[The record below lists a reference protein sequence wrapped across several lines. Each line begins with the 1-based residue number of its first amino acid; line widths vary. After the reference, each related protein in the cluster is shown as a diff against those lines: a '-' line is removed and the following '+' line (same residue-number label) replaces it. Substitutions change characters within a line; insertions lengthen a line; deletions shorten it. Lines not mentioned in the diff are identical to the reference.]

1 MSWERLVFVHHE
13 ETGRVIVSTND
24 LLGGTMCEGE
34 GEGVLIADRMCEGEG
49 ERALIVDRLC
59 EGEGV
64 LIADRMFRALI

>member
-1 MSWERLVFVHHE
+1 
-13 ETGRVIVSTND
+13 
-24 LLGGTMCEGE
+24 MCEGE